1 MMIRPLILPLATA
14 ILLVPDRHAM
24 TVWSR
29 IRESVG
35 GKRAGLSLG
44 KRGEQAA
51 ERFLARRGLKIVARS
66 YANHIGEIDLIAIDL
81 RSKPRTV
88 VFVEVKTRQS
98 DLRGLP
104 VEAVD
109 ERKQR
114 QITET
119 ALVYLRQHH
128 LLECRFRFD
137 IVGIMWPA
145 ETRRPEI
152 KHYVNAFEPT
162 GRGQLF
168 A

>member
-1 MMIRPLILPLATA
+1 
-14 ILLVPDRHAM
+14 M

-29 IRESVG
+29 IRESVI
-35 GKRAGLSLG
+35 GKRNALSLG
-44 KRGEQAA
+44 QRGERAA
-51 ERFLARRGLKIVARS
+51 ERFLSRRGFKIVARGYS
-66 YANHIGEIDLIAIDL
+66 NHVGEIDLIGIDV

-88 VFVEVKTRQS
+88 VFVEVKTRQT

-119 ALVYLRQHH
+119 AMVYLRQHH
-128 LLECRFRFD
+128 LLENRFRFD
-137 IVGIMWPA
+137 IIGIMWPE

-152 KHYVNAFEPT
+152 NHYMNAFEPT